1 MKQQFQK
8 YTQAVLSYLSAHKRD
23 IQIAAPIVGILIV
36 LVGLIALST
45 VKNLPNIVYKPTKA
59 CDLLTPEKAQSLL
72 GDKMKGVDQNDPVI
86 KGNTAISKC
95 GYNDLNPDQG
105 QLKVLAVGVQS
116 GINDKGVAQNKA
128 GFKQSQ
134 KNKTIE
140 SVKDLGD
147 EAYFDPTT
155 GSLNV
160 LDGKR
165 WIIINYGYGQ
175 TPEENSVEQETAL
188 ARDILKK

>member
-8 YTQAVLSYLSAHKRD
+8 YTQAVQTYVSAHKKD
-23 IQIAAPIVGILIV
+23 IQIAAPIIGILVI
-36 LVGLIALST
+36 LVGLITLST
-45 VKNLPNIVYKPTKA
+45 IKNLPNIVYQPTKA
-59 CDLLTPEKAQSLL
+59 CDLLTPEKAQSIL
-72 GDKMKGVDQNDPVI
+72 GDKMKGVDSNDPVI

-95 GYNDLNPDQG
+95 GYNDLNPAAG

-134 KNKTIE
+134 KGKTVE
-140 SVKDLGD
+140 TVKGLGE
-147 EAYFDPTT
+147 EAYFDPVT
-155 GSLNV
+155 GSLHI
-160 LDGKR
+160 LDGQR
-165 WIIINYGYGQ
+165 WVILNYGYGESPQ
-175 TPEENSVEQETAL
+175 DNSVEQETAI

>member
-8 YTQAVLSYLSAHKRD
+8 YTQAVQTYVSAHKKD
-23 IQIAAPIVGILIV
+23 IQIATPIIGILVI
-36 LVGLIALST
+36 LVGLITLST
-45 VKNLPNIVYKPTKA
+45 IKNLPNIVYQPTKA
-59 CDLLTPEKAQSLL
+59 CDLLTPEKAQSIL
-72 GDKMKGVDQNDPVI
+72 GEKMKGVDSNDPVI

-95 GYNDLNPDQG
+95 GYNDLNPTAG

-134 KNKTIE
+134 KGKTVE
-140 SVKDLGD
+140 TVKGLGED
-147 EAYFDPTT
+147 AYFDPVT
-155 GSLNV
+155 GSLHI

-165 WIIINYGYGQ
+165 WVILNYGYGESPQ
-175 TPEENSVEQETAL
+175 DNSVEQETAI